1 MTDNN
6 NLPAMHAGAA
16 DIIER
21 VVVEG
26 DLGALSAQERVSYYR
41 KVCESLGL
49 NPFTKPFDYIK
60 LNGKLT
66 LYAKRD
72 ATDQL
77 RKRDGVSVTIVSRE
91 KIDDL
96 YAVTARATTSDG
108 RSDESIG
115 AVSVAGLR
123 GENLANALMKAETK
137 AKRRVTLSIVGLGW
151 LDETE
156 VATVPGAQVVTIDD
170 ETGEVTNGKPGNGNG
185 NKQTPQ
191 EQPQGWEAWSE
202 KARKAFWAK
211 CNELGLSKNAVHD
224 EFDVTSMSEYKGTM
238 EHAATALKVL
248 QYGYA
253 QSLRLDQVCDAL
265 GVVILNDFNGTE
277 GEGVEH
283 INAYIEQHQGV
294 EELPM

>member
-1 MTDNN
+1 MTDNT
-6 NLPAMHAGAA
+6 LPATQAGAA

-115 AVSVAGLR
+115 AVSIAGLK

-170 ETGEVTNGKPGNGNG
+170 ETGEVTTGKPQGNGH
-185 NKQTPQ
+185 KQTPQ
-191 EQPQGWEAWSE
+191 EQPQGWETWPE
-202 KARKAFWAK
+202 NGRKRFWAK
-211 CNELGLSKNAVHD
+211 CNELGLSKETAHD

-238 EHAATALKVL
+238 EHAATVLKVL

-265 GVVILNDFNGTE
+265 GVVVLNDFNGTE
-277 GEGVEH
+277 GEGIEH
-283 INAYIEQHQGV
+283 INAFIEQHQGV
-294 EELPM
+294 EELPL